1 MSEEES
7 SVLFSLKELM
17 TIEEDRIKTEEE
29 DRQKAQEEAERAR
42 LEAERQAREAEEAR
56 IRAEEERRRLEEQR
70 RREEQARLEA
80 LKQAEIEKARAE
92 AEQRAR
98 LEAMSAQQQHER
110 QLARLNQDKDKK
122 RLRNMLIGGAIAALL
137 VLGLGGYFA
146 YESIQEERRAKELQ
160 AAETKR
166 KAEELA
172 KQKRE
177 FEAQQAKI
185 VELQE
190 KLANAADPAQIE
202 KLRKELEEAT
212 SKRDAIKS
220 GGYRPGAGAGAGK
233 KSAPAP
239 QPKCAPGD
247 PLCSDI

>member
-1 MSEEES
+1 M
-7 SVLFSLKELM
+7 
-17 TIEEDRIKTEEE
+17 
-29 DRQKAQEEAERAR
+29 
-42 LEAERQAREAEEAR
+42 
-56 IRAEEERRRLEEQR
+56 
-70 RREEQARLEA
+70 
-80 LKQAEIEKARAE
+80 EKARAE

-98 LEAMSAQQQHER
+98 MEAMSAQQQHER
-110 QLARLNQDKDKK
+110 QLAALNQDKDKK
-122 RLRNMLIGGAIAALL
+122 KLRNMLIGGSLTAVL

-160 AAETKR
+160 AAEAKR
-166 KAEELA
+166 KEEELA

-185 VELQE
+185 AELQD
-190 KLANAADPAQIE
+190 KLAGAADPAQIE

-212 SKRDAIKS
+212 SKRDAIKG
-220 GGYRPGAGAGAGK
+220 GGYRPPAGGGK
-233 KSAPAP
+233 KAAPAP